1 MTARKG
7 ALPDFIEPEL
17 CRIVALPPRGERWIH
32 EVKLDGYRMQLRV
45 ERHRAALR
53 TRKSLDWS
61 HRFAEIVREGE
72 VLPDCIVDGEVAA
85 LDEDGLSS
93 FADLQAALSDGAT
106 AKLVYFAF
114 DLLFLE
120 GSDLRNAPLAKRK
133 QTLRQLLRRHLPKSR
148 RIRFVDSFKPG
159 AGEEPFEA
167 ACRLKLEGLIS
178 KRADAPYRSGR
189 GDDWVKSKCRA
200 GQEVVIGG
208 WWGDSQKLR
217 SLLVGVHYQG
227 QFVYLG
233 RVGTGFNTRSAAEVL
248 ARLKPLEQPRAPFA
262 PHAELPRGSG
272 IHWVRPQV
280 VAEIEF
286 GTFTTAGLLRQ
297 ASFKGLREDKPA
309 LSVVPE
315 PQPAAARQGSGKMA
329 GKSKTKTKTPVA
341 TIVRPSPKQNLV
353 VAGIAISHPD
363 KVLWPA
369 TGASKA
375 LTKADLARYYEMAA
389 PRILP
394 HVAGRPI
401 SIVRAPDGIGGQR
414 FFQRHLM
421 QGSDRHLLPVKVSG
435 EKEPYI
441 TVKDAE
447 GLVAL
452 AQAAVLEL
460 HPWGSK
466 PGEADVPARIIFDLD
481 PAPDVAFDDVIQAAK
496 DMGARLK
503 RLGFTPFVK
512 TTGGKGLH
520 VVVAIKGTA
529 KKPATWADAKSFARD
544 VCRQM
549 EEEEPR
555 RFTTNMSKSV
565 RGGKIF
571 LDFLRN
577 DKTSTAVAPWSPRA
591 RASAPVSVPLPW
603 SKLKKGLDPQHFT
616 LADGKTWLRGAD
628 PWKDIDRRALA
639 LSTAQ
644 KRLGSR
650 E

>member
-1 MTARKG
+1 VTARKG

-17 CRIVALPPRGERWIH
+17 CRIVPSPPRGERWIH

-45 ERHRAALR
+45 ERGHSALR

-61 HRFAEIVREGE
+61 ARFPEIVREAQ
-72 VLPDCIVDGEVAA
+72 VLSDCIVDGEVAA

-93 FADLQAALSDGAT
+93 FADLQAALSDGDT

-120 GSDLRNAPLAKRK
+120 GSDLRNEPLAKRK
-133 QTLRQLLRRHLPKSR
+133 QALKQLLRRDLPKSR
-148 RIRFVDSFKPG
+148 RIRFVDTFKPG
-159 AGEEPFEA
+159 AGEDPFDS

-189 GDDWVKSKCRA
+189 SDDWVKSKCRA

-208 WWGDSQKLR
+208 WWGDSSKLR

-233 RVGTGFNTRSAAEVL
+233 RVGTGFNTRSASEVL
-248 ARLKPLEQPRAPFA
+248 ARLKPLEQPRTPFA

-309 LSVVPE
+309 RSVVPE
-315 PQPAAARQGSGKMA
+315 PQPAAARQGSETMA
-329 GKSKTKTKTPVA
+329 SKSKTKTKITTTA
-341 TIVRPSPKQNLV
+341 AVRPSAKQNLI

-369 TGASKA
+369 TGAGKA

-441 TVKDAE
+441 TVTDTE

-466 PGEADVPARIIFDLD
+466 PGEPDVPARIIFDLD

-520 VVVAIKGTA
+520 VVVAIKGTP

-591 RASAPVSVPLPW
+591 RAGAPVSVPLPW
-603 SKLKKGLDPQHFT
+603 SKLKKGLDPQRFT
-616 LADGKTWLRGAD
+616 LADGKSFLRGAD
-628 PWKDIDRRALA
+628 PWKDIDRTALA
-639 LSTAQ
+639 LSTAR
-644 KRLGSR
+644 KKLDGS
-650 E
+650 

>member
-1 MTARKG
+1 VIARKG

-17 CRIVALPPRGERWIH
+17 CRIVASPPRGERWIH

-45 ERHRAALR
+45 ERRRAALR

-61 HRFAEIVREGE
+61 HRFAEIVREAQ
-72 VLPDCIVDGEVAA
+72 VLSDCIVDGEVAA

-93 FADLQAALSDGAT
+93 FADLQAALSDGET

-120 GSDLRNAPLAKRK
+120 GSDLRNEPLAKRK
-133 QTLRQLLRRHLPKSR
+133 QALKQLLRGHLPKSR
-148 RIRFVDSFKPG
+148 RIRFVESFKPQP
-159 AGEEPFEA
+159 GEEPFDA

-178 KRADAPYRSGR
+178 KRAESPYRSGR
-189 GDDWVKSKCRA
+189 SDDWVKSKCRA
-200 GQEVVIGG
+200 GQEMVIGG
-208 WWGDSQKLR
+208 WWGDSSKLR

-233 RVGTGFNTRSAAEVL
+233 RVGTGFNTHSAADVL
-248 ARLKPLEQPRAPFA
+248 ARLKPLEQPRTPFA

-272 IHWVRPQV
+272 IHWVRPLV

-309 LSVVPE
+309 RSVVPE
-315 PQPAAARQGSGKMA
+315 LQPAAARQGSETMA
-329 GKSKTKTKTPVA
+329 SKAKAKTTTTA
-341 TIVRPSPKQNLV
+341 AVRPSAKQNLV

-452 AQAAVLEL
+452 AQAAGLEL

-466 PGEADVPARIIFDLD
+466 PGEPDVPARIIFDLD
-481 PAPDVAFDDVIQAAK
+481 PAPDVAFDDVIRAAK

-520 VVVAIKGTA
+520 VVVAIKGTP

-544 VCRQM
+544 VCRRM

-603 SKLKKGLDPQHFT
+603 SKLKKGLDPQRFS
-616 LADGKTWLRGAD
+616 LADGKTLLRGAD
-628 PWKDIDRRALA
+628 PWKDIDRTALA
-639 LSTAQ
+639 LSTAR
-644 KRLGSR
+644 KKLDKS
-650 E
+650 